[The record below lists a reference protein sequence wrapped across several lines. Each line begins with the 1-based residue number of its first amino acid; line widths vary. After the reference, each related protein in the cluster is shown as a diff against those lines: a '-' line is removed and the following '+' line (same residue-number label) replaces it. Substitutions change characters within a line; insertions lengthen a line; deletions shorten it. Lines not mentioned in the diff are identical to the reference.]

1 MDWNL
6 DSLIN
11 GIDSSMESSGAV
23 VIFDMNMDW
32 SDFNNEV
39 VVEVPED
46 AVLIPLGNMLPSAEN
61 F

>member
-1 MDWNL
+1 
-6 DSLIN
+6 
-11 GIDSSMESSGAV
+11 
-23 VIFDMNMDW
+23 MDW